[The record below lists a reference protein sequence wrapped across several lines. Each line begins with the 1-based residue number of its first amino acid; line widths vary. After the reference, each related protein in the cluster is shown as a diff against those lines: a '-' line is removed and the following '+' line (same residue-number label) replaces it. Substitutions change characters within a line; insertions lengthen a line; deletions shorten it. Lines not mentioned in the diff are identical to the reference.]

1 MLYIEHSSHLAL
13 SVVLYCVTSR
23 RGIWRNIND
32 NMTDAVTWASEKPQN
47 EVDCVLYFDYSS
59 YKKKKKMSR
68 AFKYSEYEKH

>member
-47 EVDCVLYFDYSS
+47 EVDCTLL
-59 YKKKKKMSR
+59 
-68 AFKYSEYEKH
+68 